1 MLAAENITVPYGLR
15 PGFSL
20 RVEAGAVVGLVGPNG
35 AGKSTLLRSMA
46 GALALDAGRV
56 SVNDA
61 VIGALSPTERAKQIA
76 YLPQLETAPAGYTVQ
91 DIVALGRF
99 AHRRG
104 LGGLTPRD
112 QAAVARALDEMTLT
126 AIAHRAVD
134 TLSGGEYQRVR
145 VARALA
151 QEAPTLL
158 LDEPVAHLDPGAAG
172 RLMNQVVNLSGPARP
187 TMIAALHDLNLAAL
201 FCTRLVMLQS
211 GAVVA
216 DGPAEEVLTE
226 ARIKA
231 VYGEHCVVIPHPHS
245 GVPQVLMS
253 RGELSAL

>member
-145 VARALA
+145 VARALVRRRHMGLSLWD
-151 QEAPTLL
+151 QPRSTGL
-158 LDEPVAHLDPGAAG
+158 GALTS
-172 RLMNQVVNLSGPARP
+172 RR
-187 TMIAALHDLNLAAL
+187 
-201 FCTRLVMLQS
+201 
-211 GAVVA
+211 
-216 DGPAEEVLTE
+216 VLTASKYE
-226 ARIKA
+226 AKQGRSMYLPA
-231 VYGEHCVVIPHPHS
+231 PRTVFNWPSCQTTLPRLRVTAGIPVTSIPS
-245 GVPQVLMS
+245 
-253 RGELSAL
+253 